1 MNAGMKGVEY
11 FFRGSGPTVWT
22 AASSVGIRSR
32 CRSIDPKFYGCKGF
46 KVGTKHRGPLL
57 IFQSGT
63 IALPF
68 VMDCPKTRHSLTDF
82 MCTNFYRAKLII
94 NNSHARIFISIK
106 FYLHLRYPFQFQDF
120 SLFFWWTKLQLH
132 AQHKPRYL
140 TKFLN
145 ISMLPCVYFR
155 ALINAAVTQ
164 FRTIFPKWSLN

>member
-1 MNAGMKGVEY
+1 MHSFCISRSSTTSRGCTVHPSCTLCARLSMNAGMKGVEY

-68 VMDCPKTRHSLTDF
+68 VMDCLKTRHSLTDF

-106 FYLHLRYPFQFQDF
+106 FYLYIYDIPFNSKIFHF
-120 SLFFWWTKLQLH
+120 SSDE
-132 AQHKPRYL
+132 
-140 TKFLN
+140 LN
-145 ISMLPCVYFR
+145 YNYTR
-155 ALINAAVTQ
+155 NTNRVT
-164 FRTIFPKWSLN
+164 